1 MIMQNEKNS
10 PDPVPFIVHEAEMA
24 RLERTIKRLWIAALI
39 ILAALVVSNVAM
51 ALHFFGG

>member
-1 MIMQNEKNS
+1 MQNEKNS

-24 RLERTIKRLWIAALI
+24 RQERTIKRLWIAALI
-39 ILAALVVSNVAM
+39 ILAALVASNAAM